1 MARSEGVFASAIEV
15 IGETP
20 LVDLSRMTRELDGR
34 ILAKLEVLNPGFSK
48 KDRIVRQMVEDA
60 EIEGCLKPGQT
71 AVEVEP
77 SLNAVDRAREELLA
91 SVRNRIGCRFGFGI
105 FMVSG
110 ESHVSSKTANL
121 SPILATIRGNCP
133 REI

>member
-15 IGETP
+15 IGEPP

-48 KDRIVRQMVEDA
+48 KDRIARQMVEDA

-71 AVEVEP
+71 VVEVEP

-91 SVRNRIGCRFGFGI
+91 SVRNRIGCGFGI